1 MHYLTCQ
8 SFGRDCVAPAI
19 LWFEM
24 PPQSAWD
31 GPASM
36 GDNGGDR
43 VARVSLRSPLSSR
56 AQGAAPPEFEQ
67 ITLSSG

>member
-1 MHYLTCQ
+1 
-8 SFGRDCVAPAI
+8 
-19 LWFEM
+19 
-24 PPQSAWD
+24 
-31 GPASM
+31 M